1 VRSEK
6 GAVLFGERG
15 SKCLGVAIKRDV
27 YKESRDIDLC
37 IDFKVL
43 KVKVPFR
50 FLGTV
55 GFSPRREGR
64 YVSML

>member
-1 VRSEK
+1 M
-6 GAVLFGERG
+6 
-15 SKCLGVAIKRDV
+15 KRDV
-27 YKESRDIDLC
+27 YKEIRDIDLC
-37 IDFKVL
+37 IDFEVL

-64 YVSML
+64 YVWVL

>member
-1 VRSEK
+1 MK
-6 GAVLFGERG
+6 FFGEKS
-15 SKCLGVAIKRDV
+15 SKCLGIAMKRNI
-27 YKESRDIDLC
+27 YKEIRDINLR

-43 KVKVPFR
+43 KVQVPFR

-64 YVSML
+64 